1 MSPNGALA
9 TTLEDR
15 LVELGG
21 IAASRV
27 RLDPTPGQATL
38 EDLLAANESRE
49 GGLVELVDGS
59 LVEKAMGYEA
69 SVVAMA
75 IAHILRHFVS
85 KNRLGLVSGADGF
98 FRLLSTTRGPDV
110 AFVSLDRLPGGS
122 FPTQNYPQLVPNLV
136 VEVLSPGNTKA
147 EMARKRLEYF
157 HSGVQ
162 IVWMVDCKHRTIAI
176 YTSPSNVRVVG
187 EREFID
193 GGNAIQGF
201 TSPVADFFVDLDIGK
216 QSPST

>member
-1 MSPNGALA
+1 MSPNMAMA

-15 LVELGG
+15 LIELGG

-27 RLDPTPGQATL
+27 RLDPAPGQATL
-38 EDLLAANESRE
+38 ADLIAINESRE
-49 GGLVELVDGS
+49 RGLYELVDGS

-85 KNRLGLVSGADGF
+85 KNQLGLVSGADGF
-98 FRLLSTTRGPDV
+98 FRLLTSTRGPDV
-110 AFVSLDRLPGGS
+110 AVVARERLPGGN
-122 FPTQNYPQLVPNLV
+122 FPTQPYPQLAPNLV

-157 HSGVQ
+157 HNSVQ
-162 IVWMVDCKHRTIAI
+162 IVWMVDCTNRTVAI
-176 YTSPSNVRVVG
+176 YTSPSDVRVVG
-187 EREFID
+187 EEETID
-193 GGNAIQGF
+193 GGDAIPGF
-201 TSPVADFFVDLDIGK
+201 TSPVADFFIDLDIGQQEPK
-216 QSPST
+216 